1 MSYKYKKVHIYNQMH
16 SNILEEKNKTKQNN
30 NKSTQVEQLG
40 FTIIK

>member
-16 SNILEEKNKTKQNN
+16 SNILEEKNN